1 MTGFRQAVGSG
12 LSTKRLTCFY
22 MSKPIPL
29 HAVSPPRPVGDRRP
43 ILRAMLNPKS
53 VAVIGATENLQS
65 VGRTLMENLKSFTG
79 DLYPVNPKRNSV
91 LGLKAFSRIGEV
103 PGPVD
108 LAVIATPAIAVPD
121 VVSECAE
128 AGVKGAVIISAGFR
142 ECGAVGVQL
151 EEAILARRGGMRLIG
166 PNCLGVMIPG
176 QGLNATFSKTMALPG
191 NVAFISQSGALC
203 TSILDWSLREKV
215 GFSAFL
221 SVGSMLD
228 VGWGDLIFYLADDL
242 DTRSILIYME
252 SIGDARAFLSAAREV
267 ALRKPII
274 VIKVGRTE
282 AAAHAVASHTG
293 TLTGSDDVL
302 EAAFRRI
309 GVLRVST
316 ISDLFN
322 MAEVLSRQPRPK
334 GPRLAIV
341 TNAGGP
347 GVLATDMLVGE
358 GGEIARL
365 SEDSFRKLDEV
376 LPAHWSRS
384 NPVDVLGDAKAD
396 RFAKA
401 VEIVSSDSNNDG
413 VLVILTPQ
421 AMTDAT
427 AVAKEL
433 QKFNKLPGKP
443 ILASWMGAD
452 EVADGEAI
460 LNASGIPTFQY
471 PDLAARIFC
480 YMWRYTRNL
489 QALYETPALIGSAAN
504 AANHRR
510 AEEIIQT
517 ARKANRTLL
526 TELESKQVL
535 DAYGIPTVDTR
546 IATNEDD
553 AVRIATE
560 IGPTV
565 VLKLYSE
572 MITHKTDVGGVKL
585 NLRTANEVRQA
596 YRSIKESVHQSS
608 GAFLGVTV
616 EPMIQMDGYELILGS
631 SIDPQF
637 GPVLLFGAGGQ
648 LVEVTQDY
656 VLGLPPLNGTLA
668 RRMMEQT
675 RVYAALKGVRGRAS
689 TNLSDLETLLV
700 QFSLLVAEQRWIKE
714 IDVNPLL
721 ASPKQLLVLD
731 ARVILH
737 DPELCEEKLP
747 RLAIRP
753 YPEQYVSQWK
763 LRDATPLT
771 IRPIRPADEPLMV
784 KFHGTLSEESVHFR
798 YFGIVKF
805 EQRVA
810 HERLSRICFN
820 DYDRE
825 IAMVATRQAT
835 KEEEILGV
843 GRLIKVHGVNEAEF
857 AIVVSDQWQGQGLG
871 THLLKLLLDIGRQEG
886 LERIIGHILPDN
898 YPMQRVCKKL
908 GFVVN
913 YDSFAEAM
921 KAEFAL

>member
-1 MTGFRQAVGSG
+1 M
-12 LSTKRLTCFY
+12 STKVPRHAA
-22 MSKPIPL
+22 IPPPP
-29 HAVSPPRPVGDRRP
+29 PPRPIVDRRP

-53 VAVIGATENLQS
+53 VAVIGATESLQS
-65 VGRTLMENLKSFTG
+65 VGRKLMENLKSFAG
-79 DLYPVNPKRNSV
+79 GLYPVNPKRRSV
-91 LGLKAFSRIGEV
+91 LGLKAFRRIGEV
-103 PGPVD
+103 PAPVD
-108 LAVIATPAIAVPD
+108 LAVIATPAITVPD

-142 ECGAVGVQL
+142 ECGAAGVQL
-151 EEAILARRGGMRLIG
+151 EEAMLARCGGMRLIG
-166 PNCLGVMIPG
+166 PNCLGAMIPR
-176 QGLNATFSKTMALPG
+176 QRLNATFAKTIALPG
-191 NVAFISQSGALC
+191 NVAFISQSNALC
-203 TSILDWSLREKV
+203 NSVLDWSLREKV

-242 DTRSILIYME
+242 DTRSILLYME

-282 AAAHAVASHTG
+282 AAARAIASHTG
-293 TLTGSDDVL
+293 TLTGSDAVL
-302 EAAFRRI
+302 DAAFRRI
-309 GVLRVST
+309 GVLRVGT

-322 MAEVLSRQPRPK
+322 MAEVLSRQPRPQ

-365 SEDSFRKLDEV
+365 SEESFRKLDEV

-384 NPVDVLGDAKAD
+384 NPVDVLGDTKAD

-401 VEIVSSDSNNDG
+401 VEIVSSDSNIDG

-421 AMTDAT
+421 PTTDAA

-433 QKFNKLPGKP
+433 QKFKNLPGKP

-452 EVADGEAI
+452 EVAEGEGI

-471 PDLAARIFC
+471 PDIAARIFC

-489 QALYETPALIGSAAN
+489 QALYETPALTAGPAAN
-504 AANHRR
+504 ATNHRR
-510 AEEIIQT
+510 AEEIIRT
-517 ARKANRTLL
+517 ARSANRTLL

-535 DAYGIPTVDTR
+535 EAYGIPTVDTR
-546 IATNEDD
+546 IAISEDD
-553 AVRIATE
+553 AVRIATQT
-560 IGPTV
+560 GRTV

-572 MITHKTDVGGVKL
+572 MITHKADVGGVKL
-585 NLRTANEVRQA
+585 NLRTENEVRQA

-616 EPMIQMDGYELILGS
+616 EPMIELDGYELILGS

-648 LVEVTQDY
+648 LVEVVQDY
-656 VLGLPPLNGTLA
+656 ALGLPPLNATLA

-675 RVYAALKGVRGRAS
+675 RIFTALKGVRGRPAV
-689 TNLSDLETLLV
+689 DLAKLERVLV
-700 QFSLLVAEQRWIKE
+700 QFSLLVAEQSWIKE
-714 IDVNPLL
+714 IDINPFVVSAAQML
-721 ASPKQLLVLD
+721 ALD
-731 ARVILH
+731 ARIVLH
-737 DPELCEEKLP
+737 HQSVPKEDLP

-753 YPEQYVSQWK
+753 YPLQYFSPWK
-763 LRDATPLT
+763 LRDGASII
-771 IRPIRPADEPLMV
+771 IRPIRPEDEPLMV
-784 KFHGTLSEESVHFR
+784 KFHGTLSEETVFFR
-798 YFGIVKF
+798 YFGHSKLEARI
-805 EQRVA
+805 A
-810 HERLSRICFN
+810 HERLTRICFI

-825 IAMVATRQAT
+825 MALVAVRQEPEM
-835 KEEEILGV
+835 KEPEIIGV
-843 GRLIKVHGVNEAEF
+843 GRLVRRHGVPEAEF
-857 AIVVSDQWQGQGLG
+857 AIEISDRFQRQGL
-871 THLLKLLLDIGRQEG
+871 
-886 LERIIGHILPDN
+886 
-898 YPMQRVCKKL
+898 
-908 GFVVN
+908 
-913 YDSFAEAM
+913 
-921 KAEFAL
+921 

>member
-1 MTGFRQAVGSG
+1 
-12 LSTKRLTCFY
+12 
-22 MSKPIPL
+22 MSKPVRPRT
-29 HAVSPPRPVGDRRP
+29 ASPPRPVGDRRP

-53 VAVIGATENLQS
+53 VALIGATEATSS
-65 VGRTLMENLKSFTG
+65 VGRTLMENLRCFGGSLF
-79 DLYPVNPKRNSV
+79 PVNPKRSSV
-91 LGLKAFSRIGEV
+91 LGIKAFPRIVDV

-108 LAVIATPAIAVPD
+108 LAIIATPAIAVPD

-176 QGLNATFSKTMALPG
+176 QRLNATFAKTMALPG

-203 TSILDWSLREKV
+203 ASVLDWSLREKV

-267 ALRKPII
+267 ALRKTII

-293 TLTGSDDVL
+293 TLAGSDAVL
-302 EAAFRRI
+302 EAALRRI

-322 MAEVLSRQPRPK
+322 MAEVLSRQPRPQ

-347 GVLATDMLVGE
+347 GVLATDMLVSE

-365 SEDSFRKLDEV
+365 SEESFRKLDEV
-376 LPAHWSRS
+376 LPAHWSRG

-401 VEIVSSDSNNDG
+401 VEIVSGDSNIDG

-421 AMTDAT
+421 AMTDAA

-433 QKFNKLPGKP
+433 QKFKKLPGKP

-452 EVADGEAI
+452 EVADGVGI

-471 PDLAARIFC
+471 PDIAARIFC
-480 YMWRYTRNL
+480 YMWRYSRNL
-489 QALYETPALIGSAAN
+489 QTLYETPALTAGPAAN

-517 ARKANRTLL
+517 VRNANRTLL

-535 DAYGIPTVDTR
+535 EAYGIPTVDSR
-546 IATNEDD
+546 IATSEDD
-553 AVRIATE
+553 AVRIAMG
-560 IGPTV
+560 IGRTV

-572 MITHKTDVGGVKL
+572 IITHKTDVGGVKL

-616 EPMIQMDGYELILGS
+616 EPMIELDGYELILGS

-648 LVEVTQDY
+648 LVEVVRDY

-675 RVYAALKGVRGRAS
+675 RVYAALKGVRGRPPV
-689 TNLSDLETLLV
+689 NLPELETLLV
-700 QFSLLVAEQRWIKE
+700 HFSLLVAEQRWIKE

-721 ASPKQLLVLD
+721 ASHTQILALD
-731 ARVILH
+731 ARIVLH
-737 DPELCEEKLP
+737 RPELSENQLP

-753 YPEQYVSQWK
+753 YPEQYVTQWK
-763 LRDATPLT
+763 LCDGTPLT
-771 IRPIRPADEPLMV
+771 IRPIRPEDEPLMV

-798 YFGIVKF
+798 YFGIVKL

-810 HERLSRICFN
+810 HQRLTRICFN

-825 IAMVATRQAT
+825 IAMVATCQPT

-857 AIVVSDQWQGQGLG
+857 AIVISDQLQGQGLG
-871 THLLKLLLDIGRQEG
+871 TYLLKLLLDIGRQEG

-898 YPMQRVCKKL
+898 YGMQRVCKKL
-908 GFVVN
+908 GFALN
-913 YDSFAEAM
+913 YDNFADDM
-921 KAEFAL
+921 KAEITL

>member
-1 MTGFRQAVGSG
+1 
-12 LSTKRLTCFY
+12 
-22 MSKPIPL
+22 
-29 HAVSPPRPVGDRRP
+29 
-43 ILRAMLNPKS
+43 MLNPKS

-176 QGLNATFSKTMALPG
+176 QGLNATFAKTMALPG

-322 MAEVLSRQPRPK
+322 MAEVLSRQPRPQ

-365 SEDSFRKLDEV
+365 SEESFRKLDEV

-401 VEIVSSDSNNDG
+401 VEIVSSDSNIDG

-421 AMTDAT
+421 AMTDAA

-471 PDLAARIFC
+471 PDIAARIFC

-489 QALYETPALIGSAAN
+489 QALYETPALTAGPAAN

-546 IATNEDD
+546 IATSEDD

-560 IGPTV
+560 IGRTV

-585 NLRTANEVRQA
+585 NLRTENEVRQA

-616 EPMIQMDGYELILGS
+616 EPMIQLDGYELILGS

-648 LVEVTQDY
+648 LVEVIQDY

-675 RVYAALKGVRGRAS
+675 RVYAALKGVRGRAPV
-689 TNLSDLETLLV
+689 NLPDLETLLV
-700 QFSLLVAEQRWIKE
+700 HFSLLVAEQRWIKE

-721 ASPKQLLVLD
+721 ASPNANPGSSMRGLF
-731 ARVILH
+731 
-737 DPELCEEKLP
+737 
-747 RLAIRP
+747 
-753 YPEQYVSQWK
+753 S
-763 LRDATPLT
+763 T
-771 IRPIRPADEPLMV
+771 IRNLA
-784 KFHGTLSEESVHFR
+784 KTSCHGSRFVLTQSNMSANGSCVM
-798 YFGIVKF
+798 
-805 EQRVA
+805 
-810 HERLSRICFN
+810 ER
-820 DYDRE
+820 
-825 IAMVATRQAT
+825 
-835 KEEEILGV
+835 
-843 GRLIKVHGVNEAEF
+843 H
-857 AIVVSDQWQGQGLG
+857 
-871 THLLKLLLDIGRQEG
+871 
-886 LERIIGHILPDN
+886 
-898 YPMQRVCKKL
+898 
-908 GFVVN
+908 
-913 YDSFAEAM
+913 
-921 KAEFAL
+921 

>member
-1 MTGFRQAVGSG
+1 
-12 LSTKRLTCFY
+12 
-22 MSKPIPL
+22 
-29 HAVSPPRPVGDRRP
+29 
-43 ILRAMLNPKS
+43 MLNPKS

-79 DLYPVNPKRNSV
+79 DLYPVNPKRRSV
-91 LGLKAFSRIGEV
+91 LGLKAFPRIGEV
-103 PGPVD
+103 PAPVD
-108 LAVIATPAIAVPD
+108 LAVIATPAIAVPG

-142 ECGAVGVQL
+142 ECGAAGVQL
-151 EEAILARRGGMRLIG
+151 EEAILARRGSMRLIG

-176 QGLNATFSKTMALPG
+176 QRLNATFAKNMALPG

-203 TSILDWSLREKV
+203 TSVLDWSLREKV

-228 VGWGDLIFYLADDL
+228 VGWGDLIFHLADDL
-242 DTRSILIYME
+242 NTRSILIYME

-267 ALRKPII
+267 ALSKPII

-293 TLTGSDDVL
+293 TLTGSDAVF

-309 GVLRVST
+309 GALRVVT

-322 MAEVLSRQPRPK
+322 MAEVLSRQPRPQ

-365 SEDSFRKLDEV
+365 SEESFRKLDEA
-376 LPAHWSRS
+376 LPVHWSRS
-384 NPVDVLGDAKAD
+384 DPVDLGDAEAD

-401 VEIVSSDSNNDG
+401 VEIVSNDCNIDG
-413 VLVILTPQ
+413 VLAILTPQ
-421 AMTDAT
+421 AMTDAA
-427 AVAKEL
+427 AVAKEF

-452 EVADGEAI
+452 EVAHGEAI

-471 PDLAARIFC
+471 PDIAARIFC

-489 QALYETPALIGSAAN
+489 QALYETPALTAGAAGN
-504 AANHRR
+504 AVNHRR
-510 AEEIIQT
+510 AEEIIQK
-517 ARKANRTLL
+517 ARTANRTLL

-535 DAYGIPTVDTR
+535 EAYGIPTVDTR
-546 IATNEDD
+546 IAISEDD

-560 IGPTV
+560 IGRTV

-572 MITHKTDVGGVKL
+572 TITHKTDVGGVKL
-585 NLRTANEVRQA
+585 NLRTEDEIRQA
-596 YRSIKESVHQSS
+596 YRSIKESVNQSP

-616 EPMIQMDGYELILGS
+616 EPMIELDGYELILGS

-648 LVEVTQDY
+648 LVEVMKDY
-656 VLGLPPLNGTLA
+656 ALGLPPLNGTLA

-675 RVYAALKGVRGRAS
+675 RVYAALQGVRGRAPV
-689 TNLSDLETLLV
+689 NLRALETLLV
-700 QFSLLVAEQRWIKE
+700 HFSLLVAEQRWIKE

-721 ASPKQLLVLD
+721 ASHTQILALD
-731 ARVILH
+731 ARIVLH
-737 DPELCEEKLP
+737 DPQISENQLP

-753 YPEQYVSQWK
+753 YPEQYVTHWK
-763 LRDATPLT
+763 LRDGTPLT
-771 IRPIRPADEPLMV
+771 IRPIRPEDEPLMV

-798 YFGIVKF
+798 YFGFVKL

-810 HERLSRICFN
+810 HEYLTRICFN

-825 IAMVATRQAT
+825 IAMVATRQANNG
-835 KEEEILGV
+835 EEILGV
-843 GRLIKVHGVNEAEF
+843 ARLIKVHGVNEAEF
-857 AIVVSDQWQGQGLG
+857 AILISDRWQGQGLG
-871 THLLKLLLDIGRQEG
+871 TYLLKLLLDIGRQEG
-886 LERIIGHILPDN
+886 LERIIGYILTDN
-898 YPMQRVCKKL
+898 YGMQKVCTKL
-908 GFVVN
+908 GFELGFAPK
-913 YDSFAEAM
+913 YDDFADDI
-921 KAEFAL
+921 KAEIKL

>member
-1 MTGFRQAVGSG
+1 
-12 LSTKRLTCFY
+12 
-22 MSKPIPL
+22 
-29 HAVSPPRPVGDRRP
+29 
-43 ILRAMLNPKS
+43 MLNPKS
-53 VAVIGATENLQS
+53 VAVIGATESLQS
-65 VGRTLMENLKSFTG
+65 VGRKLMENLKSFAG
-79 DLYPVNPKRNSV
+79 GFYPVNPKRRRV
-91 LGLKAFSRIGEV
+91 LGLKAFPRIGKV
-103 PGPVD
+103 PAPVD
-108 LAVIATPAIAVPD
+108 LAVIATPAITVPD

-142 ECGAVGVQL
+142 ERGAVGVQL
-151 EEAILARRGGMRLIG
+151 EEAILARCGGMRLIG
-166 PNCLGVMIPG
+166 PNCLGVMIPR
-176 QGLNATFSKTMALPG
+176 QRLNATFAKTIALPG
-191 NVAFISQSGALC
+191 NVAFISQSNALC
-203 TSILDWSLREKV
+203 TSVLDWSLREKV

-274 VIKVGRTE
+274 VIKVGRSE
-282 AAAHAVASHTG
+282 AAARAIASHTG
-293 TLTGSDDVL
+293 ILTGSDAVL
-302 EAAFRRI
+302 DAAFRRI
-309 GVLRVST
+309 GVLRVGT

-322 MAEVLSRQPRPK
+322 MAEVLSRQPRPQ

-358 GGEIARL
+358 GGELARL
-365 SEDSFRKLDEV
+365 SEESFRKLDEI

-384 NPVDVLGDAKAD
+384 NPVNVLGDAKAD

-401 VEIVSSDSNNDG
+401 VEIVSSDANIDG
-413 VLVILTPQ
+413 VLVILTPRP
-421 AMTDAT
+421 MTDAA

-433 QKFNKLPGKP
+433 QKFKNLPGKP

-452 EVADGEAI
+452 EVAEGEGI

-471 PDLAARIFC
+471 PDIAARIFC

-489 QALYETPALIGSAAN
+489 QALYETPALTAGPSAN

-517 ARKANRTLL
+517 ARSANRTLL

-535 DAYGIPTVDTR
+535 EAYGIPTVDSR
-546 IATNEDD
+546 IATSEDD
-553 AVRIATE
+553 AVRIASE
-560 IGPTV
+560 IGRTV

-572 MITHKTDVGGVKL
+572 IITHKADVGGVKL
-585 NLRTANEVRQA
+585 NLRTENEVRQA
-596 YRSIKESVHQSS
+596 YRSIEESVHQSS

-616 EPMIQMDGYELILGS
+616 EPMIELDGYEIILGS

-637 GPVLLFGAGGQ
+637 GPILLFGAGGQ
-648 LVEVTQDY
+648 LVEVIQDY
-656 VLGLPPLNGTLA
+656 GLGLPPLNATLA

-675 RVYAALKGVRGRAS
+675 RVYAALKGVHGRAPV
-689 TNLSDLETLLV
+689 NLPDLETLLV
-700 QFSLLVAEQRWIKE
+700 RFSLLVAEQRWIKE
-714 IDVNPLL
+714 IDVNPLMASHTQIL
-721 ASPKQLLVLD
+721 ALD
-731 ARVILH
+731 ARIVLH
-737 DPELCEEKLP
+737 GPELSENQLP

-753 YPEQYVSQWK
+753 YPEQYVTQWK
-763 LRDATPLT
+763 LRDGTPLT
-771 IRPIRPADEPLMV
+771 IRPIRPEDEPLMV

-798 YFGIVKF
+798 YFGIIKL
-805 EQRVA
+805 EQRVV
-810 HERLSRICFN
+810 HERLTRICFN

-825 IAMVATRQAT
+825 IAMVATCQAP
-835 KEEEILGV
+835 KEEEIIGV

-857 AIVVSDQWQGQGLG
+857 AIVISDQQQGQGLG
-871 THLLKLLLDIGRQEG
+871 IYLLKLLVEIGRKEG
-886 LERIIGHILPDN
+886 VERIIGHILPDN
-898 YPMQRVCKKL
+898 YRMQRACKKL
-908 GFVVN
+908 GFTVS
-913 YDSFAEAM
+913 YDNFMDDM
-921 KAEFAL
+921 KAEITL

>member
-1 MTGFRQAVGSG
+1 
-12 LSTKRLTCFY
+12 
-22 MSKPIPL
+22 MSKP
-29 HAVSPPRPVGDRRP
+29 ADPRAPSFPKPVGDRRP
-43 ILRAMLNPKS
+43 VLRAMLNPKT
-53 VAVIGATENLQS
+53 VALIGATEATSS
-65 VGRTLMENLKSFTG
+65 VGRTLMENLRSFG
-79 DLYPVNPKRNSV
+79 GSLFPVNLKRTNV
-91 LGLKAFSRIGEV
+91 LGIKAFPRITDV

-108 LAVIATPAIAVPD
+108 LAVIATPAIAVPE

-142 ECGAVGVQL
+142 ECGTVGVQL
-151 EEAILARRGGMRLIG
+151 EEAIFARRGGMRLMG

-176 QGLNATFSKTMALPG
+176 RSLNATFAKTMALPG

-228 VGWGDLIFYLADDL
+228 IGWGDLIFHLADDL
-242 DTRSILIYME
+242 ATRSILIYME
-252 SIGDARAFLSAAREV
+252 SIGDARSFLSAAREV
-267 ALRKPII
+267 ALSKPII

-282 AAAHAVASHTG
+282 AAVHAVASHTG
-293 TLTGSDDVL
+293 TLTGSDNVL

-309 GVLRVST
+309 GVLRVNT

-322 MAEVLSRQPRPK
+322 MAEVLSKQPRPK

-347 GVLATDMLVGE
+347 GVIATDMLVGE

-365 SEDSFRKLDEV
+365 SEDSFRKLDKI

-384 NPVDVLGDAKAD
+384 NPVDVLGDAKPD

-421 AMTDAT
+421 AMTDAK
-427 AVAKEL
+427 AVAEEL
-433 QKFNKLPGKP
+433 QVFNKLPGKP

-452 EVADGEAI
+452 EVAAGEAI
-460 LNASGIPTFQY
+460 LNASGIPSFQY
-471 PDLAARIFC
+471 PDIAARTFC
-480 YMWRYTRNL
+480 YMWRYTHSLR
-489 QALYETPALIGSAAN
+489 ALYETPALSGGPTAKT
-504 AANHRR
+504 ANHRR
-510 AEEIIQT
+510 AEEIIQI

-526 TELESKQVL
+526 TEVESKRVL
-535 DAYGIPTVDTR
+535 EAYGIPAVETHVA
-546 IATNEDD
+546 ISEDD
-553 AVRIATE
+553 AVKIAAE
-560 IGPTV
+560 IGQTV

-572 MITHKTDVGGVKL
+572 IITHKTDVGGVKL
-585 NLRTANEVRQA
+585 NLRTENEIRQA
-596 YRSIKESVHQSS
+596 YRAIRESVHQKP

-616 EPMIQMDGYELILGS
+616 EPMIPLDGYELILGS
-631 SIDPQF
+631 SIDAQF
-637 GPVLLFGAGGQ
+637 GPVLLFGAGGK
-648 LVEVTQDY
+648 LVEVMQDY

-675 RVYAALKGVRGRAS
+675 RVFAALEGVRGRPPV
-689 TNLSDLETLLV
+689 NLADLEALLV
-700 QFSLLVAEQRWIKE
+700 HFSLLVAEQRWIKE

-721 ASPKQLLVLD
+721 ASPRELLALD
-731 ARVILH
+731 ARIILH
-737 DPELCEEKLP
+737 DPELSEEQLP
-747 RLAIRP
+747 ELAIRP
-753 YPEQYVSQWK
+753 YPQQYVSQWK
-763 LRDATPLT
+763 LRDGTPLT
-771 IRPIRPADEPLMV
+771 IRPIRPEDEPLMV

-798 YFGIVKF
+798 YFGISKL

-810 HERLSRICFN
+810 HERLTRICFN

-825 IAMVATRQAT
+825 IAIVAIRQAPET
-835 KEEEILGV
+835 EEEEILGV

-857 AIVVSDQWQGQGLG
+857 AIVISDQLQGQGLG
-871 THLLKLLLDIGRQEG
+871 THLLKLLLDIGCQEG
-886 LERIIGHILPDN
+886 LERIFGHILPDN
-898 YPMQRVCKKL
+898 YPMQRVCRKL

-913 YDSFAEAM
+913 YDSFAEDM
-921 KAEFAL
+921 KAEFTC

>member
-1 MTGFRQAVGSG
+1 
-12 LSTKRLTCFY
+12 
-22 MSKPIPL
+22 MSKPVRPRT
-29 HAVSPPRPVGDRRP
+29 ASPPRPVGDRRP

-53 VAVIGATENLQS
+53 VALIGATEATSS
-65 VGRTLMENLKSFTG
+65 VGRTLMENLRCFGGSLF
-79 DLYPVNPKRNSV
+79 PVNPKRSSV
-91 LGLKAFSRIGEV
+91 LGIKAFPRIVDV

-108 LAVIATPAIAVPD
+108 LAIIATPAIAVPD

-176 QGLNATFSKTMALPG
+176 QRLNATFAKTMALPG

-203 TSILDWSLREKV
+203 ASVLDWSLREKV

-267 ALRKPII
+267 ALRKTII

-293 TLTGSDDVL
+293 TLAGSDAVL
-302 EAAFRRI
+302 EAALRRI

-322 MAEVLSRQPRPK
+322 MAEVLSRQPRPQ

-347 GVLATDMLVGE
+347 GVLATDMLVSE

-365 SEDSFRKLDEV
+365 SEESLRKLDEF

-401 VEIVSSDSNNDG
+401 VEIVSSDANIDG

-421 AMTDAT
+421 AMTDAA

-433 QKFNKLPGKP
+433 QKFKKLPGKP
-443 ILASWMGAD
+443 ILASWMGAA
-452 EVADGEAI
+452 EVAEGEGI

-471 PDLAARIFC
+471 PDIAARIFC
-480 YMWRYTRNL
+480 YMWRYARNL
-489 QALYETPALIGSAAN
+489 QALYETPALTAGPAAN
-504 AANHRR
+504 AANHGR

-517 ARKANRTLL
+517 ARNANRTLL

-535 DAYGIPTVDTR
+535 EAYGIRTVDIR
-546 IATNEDD
+546 IAISEDD
-553 AVRIATE
+553 AVEIATE
-560 IGPTV
+560 IGRTV

-572 MITHKTDVGGVKL
+572 IITHKTDVGGVKL

-616 EPMIQMDGYELILGS
+616 EPMIQLDGYELILGS

-648 LVEVTQDY
+648 LVEVIQDY

-675 RVYAALKGVRGRAS
+675 RVYAALKGARGRAPV
-689 TNLSDLETLLV
+689 NLPELETLLV
-700 QFSLLVAEQRWIKE
+700 HFSLLVAEQRWIKE
-714 IDVNPLL
+714 IDVNPLMASHTQIL
-721 ASPKQLLVLD
+721 ALD
-731 ARVILH
+731 ARIVLH
-737 DPELCEEKLP
+737 GPQLGENRLP

-753 YPEQYVSQWK
+753 YPEQYVTQWK
-763 LRDATPLT
+763 LRDGTPLT
-771 IRPIRPADEPLMV
+771 IRPIRPEDEPLMV

-798 YFGIVKF
+798 YFGIVKL

-810 HERLSRICFN
+810 HERLARICFN

-825 IAMVATRQAT
+825 IAMVAICQAP
-835 KEEEILGV
+835 KEEAILGV
-843 GRLIKVHGVNEAEF
+843 GRLIEVHGVNEAEF
-857 AIVVSDQWQGQGLG
+857 AMVISDQWQGQGLG
-871 THLLKLLLDIGRQEG
+871 TYLLKLLLDIGRQEG

-898 YPMQRVCKKL
+898 YGMQKICKKL

-913 YDSFAEAM
+913 YDDFADDM
-921 KAEFAL
+921 KAEITL